1 MDAGTLERYL
11 HTHIP
16 LSRAIGVSVDQADP
30 DLVRLSAPLAPN
42 LNHRQTAFGGSVACV
57 AILAGWSWLLL
68 RTRDRSPVPQLVIQ
82 QQVVDYR
89 APIDAAFEAVCA
101 APADGDWGRFARAL
115 DSRGRGRIELTADVN
130 CRGKL
135 VARFRGVYVALA
147 AQRKGQS

>member
-1 MDAGTLERYL
+1 MDASTLERYL

-16 LSRAIGVSVDQADP
+16 LSRALGVGVDHAGP

-68 RTRDRSPVPQLVIQ
+68 RTRDRSPQPQLVIQ
-82 QQVVDYR
+82 EQHVEYR
-89 APIDAAFEAVCA
+89 APIDAAFEAVCP
-101 APADGDWGRFARAL
+101 APADAAWGRFARAL
-115 DSRGRGRIELTADVN
+115 DSRGRGRIELAADVN
-130 CRGKL
+130 SRGKL